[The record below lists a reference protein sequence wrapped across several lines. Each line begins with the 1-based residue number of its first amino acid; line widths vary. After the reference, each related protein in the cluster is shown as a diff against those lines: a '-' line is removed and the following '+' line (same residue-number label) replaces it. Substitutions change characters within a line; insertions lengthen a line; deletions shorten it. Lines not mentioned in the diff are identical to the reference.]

1 VTITVAGE
9 PLIAY
14 LLASVRIVAWLAVV
28 PPFSSRAVPAMAK
41 VVLSLGLAF
50 AITPAPVTSGAEG
63 KIPVGFAELAVNVV
77 TQVLVGSGMGFVT
90 YLLFQAIAS
99 AGSLIDIFG
108 GFALAQGFDPLGL
121 TMNTVFGKFHQMLA
135 TMLLFASGAHLIVIG
150 GLLRTFEFLPLG
162 TGPKIGDPTD
172 LLTTAFGMFFT
183 TAVQIALPMI
193 AVLFVADLGLA
204 LLTKVAPQL
213 NAINVMFPAKIG
225 LTLLLLG
232 LSFPVLPEAMSRL
245 VDLANQATA
254 TIAGAP

>member
-1 VTITVAGE
+1 MTLTLAGE

-14 LLASVRIVAWLAVV
+14 LLASVRIVAWLAIV

-50 AITPAPVTSGAEG
+50 AVTPTIAGDV
-63 KIPVGFAELAVNVV
+63 PVGFAALAVNVV
-77 TQVLVGSGMGFVT
+77 TQVLVGAGMGFVT
-90 YLLFQAIAS
+90 YLLFQAIAT
-99 AGSLIDIFG
+99 AGSLIDMFG

-135 TMLLFASGAHLIVIG
+135 TMLLFASGGHLLVIG
-150 GLLRTFEFLPLG
+150 GLLKTFQFLPVG
-162 TGPKIGDPTD
+162 TSPDLHGPTD
-172 LLTTAFGMFFT
+172 MLVTAFGMFFT

-193 AVLFVADLGLA
+193 AVLFIADLGLA

-225 LTLLLLG
+225 LTLLLVG
-232 LSFPVLPEAMSRL
+232 LSFPVLPEAMERL
-245 VDLANQATA
+245 IELANEATA
-254 TIAGAP
+254 TIAGAG

>member
-1 VTITVAGE
+1 MTLSLAGE

-14 LLASVRIVAWLAVV
+14 LLASVRIVAWLAIV

-50 AITPAPVTSGAEG
+50 AVAPSISGD
-63 KIPVGFAELAVNVV
+63 IPVSFAALSVNVL
-77 TQVLVGSGMGFVT
+77 TQVLVGAGMGFVT
-90 YLLFQAIAS
+90 YLLFQAIAT
-99 AGSLIDIFG
+99 AGSLIDLFG
-108 GFALAQGFDPLGL
+108 GFALAQGFDPLGV

-135 TMLLFASGAHLIVIG
+135 TMLLFASGGHLLVIG
-150 GLLRTFEFLPLG
+150 GLLRSFQFLPLG
-162 TGPKIGDPTD
+162 TSPELSRPTD
-172 LLTTAFGMFFT
+172 LLITAFGMFFT

-193 AVLFVADLGLA
+193 AVLFIADLGLA

-232 LSFPVLPEAMSRL
+232 LSFPVLPEAMERL
-245 VDLANQATA
+245 VDLANEAMA